1 MPVGNLEFITSETIT
16 SSISTLDIDNV
27 FSDKYDVYCITTQ
40 GISTISTTP
49 TNING
54 RFLDSTGTVISATE
68 YDYAMLVMRTDI
80 TFSEARATSADSI
93 INLYGATDLAP
104 ETSGTVTYIFNPYD
118 SSSYTFA
125 LSQVGAM
132 NSAILRG
139 RKLIGVHKSAETIR
153 GIRLVFLNENVDSG
167 TVSVYGVK

>member
-1 MPVGNLEFITSETIT
+1 MQGNLEFIKSETIT

-40 GISTISTTP
+40 GISTISTSP

-80 TFSEARATSADSI
+80 AFSETRATSADSI
-93 INLYGATDLAP
+93 INLYGGTDLAP
-104 ETSGTVTYIFNPYD
+104 ETTGTVTYIFNPYD

-132 NSAILRG
+132 NSAVLRG